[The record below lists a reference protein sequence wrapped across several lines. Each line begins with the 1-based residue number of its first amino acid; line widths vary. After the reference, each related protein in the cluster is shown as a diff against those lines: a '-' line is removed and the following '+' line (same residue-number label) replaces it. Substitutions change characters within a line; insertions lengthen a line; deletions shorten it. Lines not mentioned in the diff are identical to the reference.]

1 MRFSLIILA
10 TAALAGCNKSPE
22 IDERNASVEEV
33 AQKVREAG
41 ADRLITPGKWQ
52 TRVTVQDMTIPGMP
66 PAMQGRMKQM
76 LAQQQNIVSESCLTP
91 EDAKRPDG
99 KFFTGKES
107 RNCRYERFT
116 MSGGKLDAVM
126 RCDSG
131 QGGAMVMTMNGTY
144 TPTEST
150 TNMDMEVS
158 GPEGM
163 MKMKALTEN
172 KRIGDCTGK
181 EAAAAGGA
189 Q

>member
-1 MRFSLIILA
+1 MRYSLIVVGI
-10 TAALAGCNKSPE
+10 AALAACNRSPE

-41 ADRLITPGKWQ
+41 NDNLITPGKWQ

-66 PAMQGRMKQM
+66 PGMQGKMKQM
-76 LAQQQNIVSESCLTP
+76 LAQQQNIVAESCLTP
-91 EDAKRPDG
+91 EDAKRPGG

-107 RNCRYERFT
+107 SNCRYERFT
-116 MSGGKLDAVM
+116 MSGGKVDAVM
-126 RCDSG
+126 RCAGG

-163 MKMKALTEN
+163 MKMKAVTEN
-172 KRIGDCTGK
+172 RRIGDCTGN
-181 EAAAAGGA
+181 EAREGSG